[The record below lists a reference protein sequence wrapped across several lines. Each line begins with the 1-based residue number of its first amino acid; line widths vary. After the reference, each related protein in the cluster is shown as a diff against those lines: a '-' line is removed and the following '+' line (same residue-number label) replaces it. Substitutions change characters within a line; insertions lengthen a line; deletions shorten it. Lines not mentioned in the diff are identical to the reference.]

1 MAIVTPGTYS
11 MAALITEVT
20 TDPKGIGYA
29 ALNSDANLIAAL
41 MNTAPEPIGAPEQ
54 IYRIRTET
62 YLVTSKIDRAEFVAL
77 AAGIRDY
84 LIVMFGTPWLQ
95 TGDANLRTQVAQ
107 AFPVGASRTAMTAA
121 VQKDATRCEAL
132 WGDGFRVTPQ
142 MVAEAL
148 GQ

>member
-1 MAIVTPGTYS
+1 MAIVTPGTFS
-11 MAALITEVT
+11 MAALTTEVT
-20 TDPKGIGYA
+20 TDPKGLGYA
-29 ALNSDANLIAAL
+29 ALGGNAASISDL
-41 MNTAPEPIGAPEQ
+41 MNLAPEPIAAPEQ
-54 IYRIRTET
+54 IYRNQIAT

-84 LIVMFGTPWLQ
+84 LIVMFSTPLLQ

-142 MVAEAL
+142 QVSEAL